1 MLETRLYETFDE
13 GRVRHSVA
21 PESREMSEEHV
32 EGYANE
38 IITENLF
45 GK

>member
-1 MLETRLYETFDE
+1 MPETRLYETFDE

-21 PESREMSEEHV
+21 PESREMPEEHV
-32 EGYANE
+32 DRYADE

-45 GK
+45 EK